1 LLCFDRA
8 LDYGCYAW
16 VGSREQLGLIG
27 LQCLDRQLELL
38 GLMRQLL
45 RRTPE
50 LRPAIASELEA
61 QLGDLGLSRDRIL
74 RHRRDDLLQRLR
86 VVRQL
91 IGRERHSLIES
102 HRPPFDAAEARA
114 DSLCRSQP
122 ASIGCEV
129 RNGRRQSMPSSS
141 IDSCAGVS
149 TASPCSARGH
159 TKRPRSSLLANRHSP
174 SPSHHN
180 SFTRSPRRPRK
191 QKTWPEN
198 GSLPSTVCAC
208 TAKLSKPSACRS
220 RPLPARSASPPASP
234 SSQQLDHLPQ

>member
-1 LLCFDRA
+1 MQRREAIGILGGAALAWPLAARA
-8 LDYGCYAW
+8 QQKAMPV
-16 VGSREQLGLIG
+16 VGVFTSGSEQFGLIG

-38 GLMRQLL
+38 YLMRQLL

-129 RNGRRQSMPSSS
+129 RTGGRQSKW
-141 IDSCAGVS
+141 G
-149 TASPCSARGH
+149 G
-159 TKRPRSSLLANRHSP
+159 RPPFPRALL
-174 SPSHHN
+174 
-180 SFTRSPRRPRK
+180 K
-191 QKTWPEN
+191 
-198 GSLPSTVCAC
+198 
-208 TAKLSKPSACRS
+208 
-220 RPLPARSASPPASP
+220 
-234 SSQQLDHLPQ
+234 

>member
-1 LLCFDRA
+1 MPDHLEPAGHVIERLGDVFADPPQRTAAVWTGAGCGMKYVLTRQLCRQRASRRLLCFDRA

-16 VGSREQLGLIG
+16 RGSREQLGLIG

-38 GLMRQLL
+38 GLMGQLL

-74 RHRRDDLLQRLR
+74 RHRGDDLLQRLR

-114 DSLCRSQP
+114 DSLCR
-122 ASIGCEV
+122 I
-129 RNGRRQSMPSSS
+129 
-141 IDSCAGVS
+141 
-149 TASPCSARGH
+149 
-159 TKRPRSSLLANRHSP
+159 
-174 SPSHHN
+174 
-180 SFTRSPRRPRK
+180 
-191 QKTWPEN
+191 
-198 GSLPSTVCAC
+198 
-208 TAKLSKPSACRS
+208 
-220 RPLPARSASPPASP
+220 SPPASAAKCAP
-234 SSQQLDHLPQ
+234 ADANRCLPAASTAAPASAPPVLARRAATQSGR